1 MGCSC
6 CQLVEEKENER
17 RLTNE
22 GIFNEYLMNN
32 KKRNERI
39 EIIEEINEKNQQ
51 LEKQRL
57 KELEEEKKEKE
68 EEIKRKKEEEIKRK
82 KEEEIKRKK
91 EEEEKQKKSF
101 KIIDSLIELPDDNIE
116 VISFTQK
123 TMDLQKMREL
133 ELLEHNYLRSLHGAK
148 PLVLNEDLN
157 EMAQNYAKVLAK
169 KKIME
174 HSKKRNLKGKEGQWV
189 GENLYCEYS
198 SGTVKYACGEMSKSW
213 YSEIK
218 DYDFKTGKSKGGV
231 IGHFTQLV
239 WKNTREVGFGVDFN
253 EGFLIS
259 VANYYPGGNYNNDYL
274 NNVGKLVPDSQ
285 KSSKELFDLNSVK
298 IKELELIN
306 LIRKNHNVEDLEL
319 DENLCNLA
327 TKHAESIVK
336 TGVQKVY
343 KNNGNWEN
351 WTNWS
356 IMKLIRGA
364 NYRGGEATK
373 KWYKKLKEYD
383 FNKKSAKESKD
394 SFYINMGVA
403 LIWKEF
409 KKVGFGYYFSAD
421 SSLCIVALFDGLV
434 YNNHNNKVFPAS

>member
-1 MGCSC
+1 MGCTC
-6 CQLVEEKENER
+6 CQPIVENENER
-17 RLTNE
+17 RLTTKGIVINNTKPNE
-22 GIFNEYLMNN
+22 
-32 KKRNERI
+32 ERRKI
-39 EIIEEINEKNQQ
+39 KEINEKNKQ

-57 KELEEEKKEKE
+57 KELEEEKK
-68 EEIKRKKEEEIKRK
+68 KKELEK
-82 KEEEIKRKK
+82 KRKK
-91 EEEEKQKKSF
+91 EEEEKRKKEEDEKKNNSF
-101 KIIDSLIELPDDNIE
+101 KIIDSLIEFPDDNIE

-148 PLVLNEDLN
+148 PLVLNENLN
-157 EMAQNYAKVLAK
+157 EMAQKYAKILAK

-174 HSKKRNLKGKEGQWV
+174 HSKNRNLKGKEGQWV
-189 GENLYCEYS
+189 GENLHCKNS
-198 SGTVKYACGEMSKSW
+198 SGTIEYKCGEMSKGW
-213 YSEIK
+213 YSEIE
-218 DYDFKTGKSKGGV
+218 DYNFKTGKSKGGV

-253 EGFLIS
+253 GGFLIS

-274 NNVGKLVPDSQ
+274 NNVGNLVPDSQ

-306 LIRKNHNVEDLEL
+306 LIRKKHNVEDLEL

-327 TKHAESIVK
+327 SKHAESIVK
-336 TGVQKVY
+336 TGIQKVY

-356 IMKLIRGA
+356 IMDLIRGA
-364 NYRGGEATK
+364 NYKGGEATK

-383 FNKKSAKESKD
+383 FNKKSVNESKD

-403 LIWKEF
+403 LIWKKF
-409 KKVGFGYYFSAD
+409 KKVGFGYIFSTD
-421 SSLCIVALFDGLV
+421 TSLCIVALFDGLV
-434 YNNHNNKVFPAS
+434 YNNHNNLVFPAT